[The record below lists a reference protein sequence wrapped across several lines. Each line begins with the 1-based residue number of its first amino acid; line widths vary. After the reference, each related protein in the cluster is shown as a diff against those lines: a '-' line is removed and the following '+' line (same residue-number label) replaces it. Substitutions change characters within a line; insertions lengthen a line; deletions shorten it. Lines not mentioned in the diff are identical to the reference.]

1 MNTRSKKTAPLR
13 RRADKRQPPKAGV
26 NAKADS
32 RRLEIVASACQAI
45 RKLGWR
51 RAGMRQIAET
61 AKISAG
67 SLYYY
72 FKDKEELLFFCQ
84 DLTLDA
90 LLEMVQA
97 ARVLPRVDT
106 QLNYLIQGHLKLLL
120 DPRLAGP
127 VHLEF
132 DELPPA
138 LYQKLVRKRD
148 RYERAVREIIE
159 QGQVRGEIRAGD
171 PKLQAFGLLGALNWT
186 ARWYNHQG
194 PIPVSQVAEVF
205 SEQLLGGLLDS

>member
-13 RRADKRQPPKAGV
+13 RRADKREPPKAGI

-32 RRLEIVASACQAI
+32 RRMEIVASACQAI

-61 AKISAG
+61 AKISPG

-84 DLTLDA
+84 ELTLDA
-90 LLEMVQA
+90 LLEMVHA
-97 ARVLPRVDT
+97 AGLLPRVDT

-132 DELPPA
+132 DELPPS

-148 RYERAVREIIE
+148 RYERAVRDILEE
-159 QGQVRGEIRAGD
+159 GQAFGQVRRGD

-186 ARWYNHQG
+186 ARWYSHQG
-194 PIPVSQVAEVF
+194 PVPVLRVAEIF
-205 SEQLLGGLLDS
+205 SDQLLGGLLNP